1 MAFSPNAET
10 VYADGPFGSPLQPSK
25 PEIRSL
31 LAQYEAAI
39 DAYSSGAGSIAKST
53 RALLFADLAHAADVT
68 AWVYADSTVAY
79 NGIYRKSGASG
90 AGSWALIL
98 PLPFS
103 FIIASDVGAGTP
115 NAIQATT
122 SIPVSSSALVWM
134 NIFEANTA
142 SPVTVS
148 FNGGSALTIK
158 TNSGNDVAAGGL
170 TAGMIVMG
178 IVSGSTFRLVSDQAS
193 SAIVAAAEAFAE
205 LSKSYADTSDVSRVW
220 ANKWAEQAVDSPV
233 GSNLLQYSE
242 QFDNAY
248 WSKTRASIVSNAATA
263 PDGTL
268 TADKLVEDTTAN
280 NTHNVGRNF
289 TPIADTEY
297 TFSCFVKAGERTFAA
312 VQIGGFGNQVLSN
325 AVFVNLVTGEFACNT
340 PSRAKVESWGNGWW
354 RVSSTIRT
362 KASGLSGAIVPSVY
376 PSTDLLPTGTS
387 YTGNGTS
394 GIYIWGAHF
403 EQAPFASV
411 YVPTTTAAVDTY
423 SAKHWA
429 GQAVA
434 AAASANI
441 RYAATRTA
449 LKAFNTASTPLAFL
463 SEGGRNGLYEW
474 TAGDFSSQIAADTA
488 EGIYIK
494 ADAIAA
500 TAGAWVRVA
509 ASDVSAFGASATVN
523 SSADIHAMAT
533 LLGYVRFPAGNTLVG
548 SNLTIDVPVYFA
560 DGAYVTVA
568 AARTLTITN
577 VIDSPKQHIFR
588 GDGLVVLN
596 HDADTGEPS
605 RQIHISWFGAFPGE
619 DDVDQAPAIQKAFTA
634 LGNARE
640 SKVQF
645 DIGNYTMM
653 TGVTVTRGGWVLGSG
668 NRRTVFL
675 VKGDGFDVFNTGHTA
690 CRFSDIQFE
699 NHSDNVSARISPF
712 IRISHDFCLI
722 ENVYAQEAF
731 NQIIVEM
738 AGNNCTIREFNMV
751 WRTYPF
757 TAGSAGILVRGSGC
771 NISGIFSNFSS
782 GGGPEALIAVG
793 TGAGANVSATY
804 INNVSYISA
813 SIGVLIHGDSVII
826 SRGQITGINYRG
838 GSGSA
843 PQAVKFLT
851 SGTGGIFG
859 FTVDVVTVNGTATA
873 DLTFQCNGSGDLKQI
888 TVDNLFSSG
897 SSGNGIEFIRTAGI
911 LSDIVIGATVNVR
924 KRTNPVFFSG
934 SNSDIRI
941 DPRVMVGGDVAG
953 VYFRGSVAD
962 DTAFSIALGRSIF
975 SGTAIIT
982 AGVAERGIFG
992 IRAAP
997 TPAVGPNWVTDAN
1010 VVAVAT
1016 TLVGTTGTDGNLTL
1030 GVQDGVLY
1038 VENRTGSAQNISL
1051 CVMGA

>member
-1 MAFSPNAET
+1 VAFSPNAET

-53 RALLFADLAHAADVT
+53 KALLDADLAHAADVT
-68 AWVYADSTVAY
+68 AWVYADPTVAN

-90 AGSWALIL
+90 AGSWSFIL
-98 PLPFS
+98 PLPYS
-103 FIIASDVGAGTP
+103 FINAVDAGAGTA

-134 NIFEANTA
+134 NVFEANTA

-148 FNGGSALTIK
+148 FNGGAALTIK
-158 TNSGNDVAAGGL
+158 TNSGNDVAPGGL
-170 TAGMIVMG
+170 VAGMIVMG
-178 IVSGSTFRLVSDQAS
+178 IVSGSAFRLVSDQAS
-193 SAIVAAAEAFAE
+193 AAIVAAAEAAQAAAE
-205 LSKSYADTSDVSRVW
+205 
-220 ANKWAEQAVDSPV
+220 
-233 GSNLLQYSE
+233 
-242 QFDNAY
+242 
-248 WSKTRASIVSNAATA
+248 
-263 PDGTL
+263 
-268 TADKLVEDTTAN
+268 
-280 NTHNVGRNF
+280 
-289 TPIADTEY
+289 
-297 TFSCFVKAGERTFAA
+297 
-312 VQIGGFGNQVLSN
+312 
-325 AVFVNLVTGEFACNT
+325 
-340 PSRAKVESWGNGWW
+340 
-354 RVSSTIRT
+354 
-362 KASGLSGAIVPSVY
+362 
-376 PSTDLLPTGTS
+376 
-387 YTGNGTS
+387 
-394 GIYIWGAHF
+394 
-403 EQAPFASV
+403 
-411 YVPTTTAAVDTY
+411 
-423 SAKHWA
+423 
-429 GQAVA
+429 A

-449 LKAFNTASTPLAFL
+449 LKACNTNVTTLAFL
-463 SEGGRNGLYEW
+463 GEAGRNGLYEW

-509 ASDVSAFGASATVN
+509 ASDVSAFGASGTVN

-645 DIGNYTMM
+645 DIGNYTML

-731 NQIIVEM
+731 NQIVVETS
-738 AGNNCTIREFNMV
+738 GSNCTIREFNMV

-757 TAGSAGILVRGSGC
+757 TVGSAGILVRGSGC

-962 DTAFSIALGRSIF
+962 DTAFSITLGRSIF

-992 IRAAP
+992 IRAASAP
-997 TPAVGPNWVTDAN
+997 LVGPNWITDAN

-1016 TLVGTTGTDGNLTL
+1016 TLAGTTGTDGNLTL

>member
-1 MAFSPNAET
+1 MVELAANIW
-10 VYADGPFGSPLQPSK
+10 ADGPSSDPYEPDKAQ
-25 PEIRSL
+25 IREWGTWIEGIITAFTSNGGL
-31 LAQYEAAI
+31 I
-39 DAYSSGAGSIAKST
+39 YSSKS
-53 RALLFADLAHAADVT
+53 AMDADLAHSANSM
-68 AWVYADSTVAY
+68 AWVVGDPVVAN
-79 NGIYRKSGASG
+79 NGIYGKVGASG
-90 AGSWALIL
+90 SGYWTRRSD
-98 PLPFS
+98 LPFS
-103 FIIASDVGAGTP
+103 FIIANDAGAGAP

-122 SIPVSSSALVWM
+122 AIPVSGSALVWM
-134 NIFEANTA
+134 SVAETNTGT
-142 SPVTVS
+142 PVSVS
-148 FNGGSALTIK
+148 FNGGSPLTIK
-158 TNSGNDVAAGGL
+158 TNSGNDVAVGGL
-170 TAGMIVMG
+170 VAGAIVLG
-178 IVSGSTFRLVSDQAS
+178 IVSGTAFRLVSDQAS
-193 SAIVAAAEAFAE
+193 AAIVAAAEAAQAAAE
-205 LSKSYADTSDVSRVW
+205 
-220 ANKWAEQAVDSPV
+220 
-233 GSNLLQYSE
+233 
-242 QFDNAY
+242 
-248 WSKTRASIVSNAATA
+248 
-263 PDGTL
+263 
-268 TADKLVEDTTAN
+268 
-280 NTHNVGRNF
+280 
-289 TPIADTEY
+289 
-297 TFSCFVKAGERTFAA
+297 
-312 VQIGGFGNQVLSN
+312 
-325 AVFVNLVTGEFACNT
+325 
-340 PSRAKVESWGNGWW
+340 
-354 RVSSTIRT
+354 
-362 KASGLSGAIVPSVY
+362 
-376 PSTDLLPTGTS
+376 
-387 YTGNGTS
+387 
-394 GIYIWGAHF
+394 
-403 EQAPFASV
+403 
-411 YVPTTTAAVDTY
+411 
-423 SAKHWA
+423 
-429 GQAVA
+429 A

-441 RYAATRTA
+441 RYATTRTA
-449 LKAFNTASTPLAFL
+449 LKAYNTNVTTLAFL
-463 SEGGRNGLYEW
+463 GEAGRNGLYEW
-474 TAGDFSSQIAADTA
+474 TAGDFSAQIAADTA

-509 ASDVSAFGASATVN
+509 ASDVSAFGASGTVN

-577 VIDSPKQHIFR
+577 VIDSPTQHIFR

-645 DIGNYTMM
+645 DIGNYTMK
-653 TGVTVTRGGWVLGSG
+653 TGVTITRGGWVLGSG

-699 NHSDNVSARISPF
+699 NHPDNVSARVSPF

-722 ENVYAQEAF
+722 ENVFAQEAF
-731 NQIIVEM
+731 NQIIVET

-804 INNVSYISA
+804 INNVSFISA

-843 PQAVKFLT
+843 PQAIKFLT

-873 DLTFQCNGSGDLKQI
+873 DLTFQCNGSGDLKQV
-888 TVDNLFSSG
+888 TVDNLFGSG
-897 SSGNGIEFIRTAGI
+897 TSGNGIEFIRTAGI
-911 LSDIVIGATVNVR
+911 LTDIAIGATVNVR
-924 KRTNPVFFSG
+924 NRTNPVFFSG
-934 SNSDIRI
+934 SNSGIRI
-941 DPRVMVGGDVAG
+941 DPRAMVGGDVAG
-953 VYFRGSVAD
+953 VFFRGSVAD
-962 DTAFSIALGRSIF
+962 DTAFAITLGRQIF
-975 SGTAIIT
+975 SGTAILT
-982 AGVAERGIFG
+982 AGVVEMGIFG
-992 IRAAP
+992 IRAAS
-997 TPAVGPNWVTDAN
+997 TPAVGANRITDVN

-1016 TLVGTTGTDGNLTL
+1016 TLAGTTGTDGNLTL

>member
-1 MAFSPNAET
+1 MADINQWQLPRNEAGKLLGWSNNGRGMANHGIGEDIQEHSDNLDTLAEIT
-10 VYADGPFGSPLQPSK
+10 PGEAGKS
-25 PEIRSL
+25 I
-31 LAQYEAAI
+31 LAL
-39 DAYSSGAGSIAKST
+39 SV
-53 RALLFADLAHAADVT
+53 AADVR
-68 AWVYADSTVAY
+68 DF
-79 NGIYRKSGASG
+79 
-90 AGSWALIL
+90 L
-98 PLPFS
+98 
-103 FIIASDVGAGTP
+103 DTP
-115 NAIQATT
+115 
-122 SIPVSSSALVWM
+122 P
-134 NIFEANTA
+134 
-142 SPVTVS
+142 
-148 FNGGSALTIK
+148 
-158 TNSGNDVAAGGL
+158 
-170 TAGMIVMG
+170 
-178 IVSGSTFRLVSDQAS
+178 
-193 SAIVAAAEAFAE
+193 
-205 LSKSYADTSDVSRVW
+205 
-220 ANKWAEQAVDSPV
+220 
-233 GSNLLQYSE
+233 
-242 QFDNAY
+242 
-248 WSKTRASIVSNAATA
+248 
-263 PDGTL
+263 
-268 TADKLVEDTTAN
+268 
-280 NTHNVGRNF
+280 
-289 TPIADTEY
+289 
-297 TFSCFVKAGERTFAA
+297 
-312 VQIGGFGNQVLSN
+312 
-325 AVFVNLVTGEFACNT
+325 
-340 PSRAKVESWGNGWW
+340 
-354 RVSSTIRT
+354 
-362 KASGLSGAIVPSVY
+362 
-376 PSTDLLPTGTS
+376 
-387 YTGNGTS
+387 
-394 GIYIWGAHF
+394 
-403 EQAPFASV
+403 
-411 YVPTTTAAVDTY
+411 YV
-423 SAKHWA
+423 
-429 GQAVA
+429 
-434 AAASANI
+434 
-441 RYAATRTA
+441 ATRTA
-449 LKAFNTASTPLAFL
+449 MKALNTTKDTVAYLTEA
-463 SEGGRNGLYEW
+463 GRQGIFRW
-474 TAGDFSSQIAADTA
+474 TSGDFSTQIAADTA

-653 TGVTVTRGGWVLGSG
+653 TGVTVTRGAWVLGSG

-731 NQIIVEM
+731 NQIIVET
-738 AGNNCTIREFNMV
+738 AGSNCTIREFNMV

-859 FTVDVVTVNGTATA
+859 FAVDVVTVNGTATA

-888 TVDNLFSSG
+888 AVDNLFSSG
-897 SSGNGIEFIRTAGI
+897 SSGNGIEFIRTAGA
-911 LSDIVIGATVNVR
+911 LSDIVIGPTVNVR
-924 KRTNPVFFSG
+924 SRATPVFFSG
-934 SNSDIRI
+934 SNSGIRI
-941 DPRVMVGGDVAG
+941 DPRAMVGGDVAG

-962 DTAFSIALGRSIF
+962 DTAFSITLGRQIF
-975 SGTAIIT
+975 SGTAIVT
-982 AGVAERGIFG
+982 AGVVERGIFG

-1016 TLVGTTGTDGNLTL
+1016 TLAGTTGTDGNLTL

-1051 CVMGA
+1051 TVMGA